1 MLMKTAIFLIVMTQL
16 SLPLAAQWAQ
26 RPTAGIPRTAD
37 GKPNLT
43 APAPRAVDGK
53 PDLSGLW
60 TSLSTLADYKSDYGK
75 PSVQA
80 LVQHRAENYG
90 KDNPAFQCLPK

>member
-1 MLMKTAIFLIVMTQL
+1 MLMKIAILLIVVSEL

-26 RPTAGIPRTAD
+26 RATAGIPRTAD

-53 PDLSGLW
+53 PDLSGIW
-60 TSLSTLADYKSDYGK
+60 ASRSVLADYRSDYGK
-75 PSVQA
+75 P
-80 LVQHRAENYG
+80 
-90 KDNPAFQCLPK
+90 